1 MKNYKSI
8 SLHLNTVCIEPFDED
23 VFTSM
28 MHNTV
33 RIIMTLNLEDF
44 AYGHGKL
51 RITSFGIFTYQHG
64 YAKKLLMQKKIG
76 IQNFVPFHHATK
88 TPQAK
93 LET

>member
-1 MKNYKSI
+1 M
-8 SLHLNTVCIEPFDED
+8 
-23 VFTSM
+23 TS
-28 MHNTV
+28 NF
-33 RIIMTLNLEDF
+33 EDF

-93 LET
+93 LETQQLPDNHFLFVDKFYVS